1 MLINASPCTYRDYGS
16 CIIAFSNAN
25 RSHFILQ
32 DIYAEF
38 FRAYYI
44 NALDE
49 TSIVKLISKDYG
61 VSESV
66 VSRDLASFFD
76 EIRLSCSNPN
86 SDSSEPS
93 VHRELSD
100 NDIYS
105 MMSNA
110 VIPFSATIEI
120 TDACNLK
127 CIHCYR
133 SIPEYSY
140 WNINTFESALAS
152 LKSLGTLHLTLTG
165 GEPFLHP
172 NFKDLLQLVNQYGFV
187 LTLQTNATFDVL
199 PVINQLINMPLKDI
213 AISLYSTSPKT
224 HDAITGEKGSC
235 KKTIEGLTLL
245 TQNGIPVTVNCPV
258 MSVNRNDMQLV
269 KDFSDSLGIP
279 CNFSFKII
287 PSQNMDK
294 DTQRLNCFS
303 TDFLYECIVNPKIN
317 LYKALLPD
325 IRKAV
330 PSDRYCQTGFRSITF
345 DAQGNAL
352 LCNAYRKICGCLK
365 NESVEQIWTSSKE
378 LLEWRNNTSKIN
390 SKCKSCKAFAYC
402 EPCPAHEYTLTE
414 KEDAVDALTCSFGKS
429 FFDADERV
437 CSKHEGGEKSE
448 RVQSDQYL

>member
-213 AISLYSTSPKT
+213 AISLYSSPFRENSNCIASARNSSRMT
-224 HDAITGEKGSC
+224 CSDIPRMSSPEMNPTTFSC
-235 KKTIEGLTLL
+235 SSSGTL
-245 TQNGIPVTVNCPV
+245 
-258 MSVNRNDMQLV
+258 
-269 KDFSDSLGIP
+269 
-279 CNFSFKII
+279 
-287 PSQNMDK
+287 
-294 DTQRLNCFS
+294 
-303 TDFLYECIVNPKIN
+303 
-317 LYKALLPD
+317 KALML
-325 IRKAV
+325 IVRK
-330 PSDRYCQTGFRSITF
+330 R
-345 DAQGNAL
+345 L
-352 LCNAYRKICGCLK
+352 
-365 NESVEQIWTSSKE
+365 
-378 LLEWRNNTSKIN
+378 
-390 SKCKSCKAFAYC
+390 
-402 EPCPAHEYTLTE
+402 
-414 KEDAVDALTCSFGKS
+414 S
-429 FFDADERV
+429 FFSRV
-437 CSKHEGGEKSE
+437 K
-448 RVQSDQYL
+448 YLSHLRAM